1 LFVAAYC
8 LITGVGFI
16 TGALK
21 DFKRNR
27 FAGGIMENEHTNMTG
42 ENLKNAH
49 EAQMNNHYSRFLL
62 MIISMFITMY
72 VLMYVVVGGHSNV
85 NQFQMTVLMTA
96 PMVVIEIILMNELY
110 RNRRLNRTI
119 IILSLVFTIGC
130 WLLIR
135 EQTTIVE
142 ILFRN
147 SEATPHSLTSHESGE
162 TNPEIEK
169 LCGET
174 VRAQAQEIQQL
185 KDTLNRIENSH

>member
-1 LFVAAYC
+1 
-8 LITGVGFI
+8 
-16 TGALK
+16 
-21 DFKRNR
+21 
-27 FAGGIMENEHTNMTG
+27 
-42 ENLKNAH
+42 
-49 EAQMNNHYSRFLL
+49 MNNHYSRFLL

-147 SEATPHSLTSHESGE
+147 SEATPHSLTSHGIGVSVGSGIGVDGFIRPAARGNE
-162 TNPEIEK
+162 RGGERQCDDNDVSGSHSVSP
-169 LCGET
+169 LC
-174 VRAQAQEIQQL
+174 QC
-185 KDTLNRIENSH
+185 